1 MSCAHISTP
10 LFCPQKG
17 QQKRPNLSVR
27 STRLGRLRAGHQGST
42 HVGGWGRVGHMF
54 LILSTCRFVITK
66 PIAYRIAVKASAA
79 HDMGV
84 TNQNPCA
91 AESLK

>member
-1 MSCAHISTP
+1 
-10 LFCPQKG
+10 
-17 QQKRPNLSVR
+17 
-27 STRLGRLRAGHQGST
+27 
-42 HVGGWGRVGHMF
+42 MF

>member
-10 LFCPQKG
+10 LFCLQRGNRNTPA
-17 QQKRPNLSVR
+17 LSVR
-27 STRLGRLRAGHQGST
+27 ATAEVFGLTTQVQHMLMAG
-42 HVGGWGRVGHMF
+42 VGHMF

-66 PIAYRIAVKASAA
+66 PIAYRIAVRASAA

>member
-1 MSCAHISTP
+1 MMSCAHISTP

-17 QQKRPNLSVR
+17 QQNAQPVCKGSK
-27 STRLGRLRAGHQGST
+27 AGAFWMNHSGST
-42 HVGGWGRVGHMF
+42 HAGGWGGVGHMF

-66 PIAYRIAVKASAA
+66 PIAYRMAVKASAA